1 MFVKDTELRS
11 FKTIFEGMSQV
22 AVFGLKEYH
31 QVNNKNKLKQSL
43 NEFDV
48 ILIDS
53 RINLA
58 KAAKELGGG
67 AAVLMRKR
75 KFPFP
80 VKLSGL
86 NYSEK

>member
-1 MFVKDTELRS
+1 M
-11 FKTIFEGMSQV
+11 
-22 AVFGLKEYH
+22 
-31 QVNNKNKLKQSL
+31 KQAL
-43 NEFDV
+43 NDFDS

-67 AAVLMRKR
+67 QSVLMRKR

-80 VKLSGL
+80 VKLHGL
-86 NYSEK
+86 NYTDR